1 MNGMTDSI
9 IQRITQI
16 RATLPPK
23 VRLIAVTKTV
33 PVEAIRVAY
42 QAGIRDF
49 GENRVQEALDK
60 QIQLQDLP
68 DVRWHLIGHLQSNKA
83 VKAVEQFAWIHS
95 VDSLKLATRLDRLA
109 TEKQCS
115 PSVCLQ
121 VKILPD
127 PDKFGWSIQ
136 ELLEDLPQLDELQQ
150 IKIKGLMTIL
160 PQGLNQ
166 SEAKAA
172 FERTRELSEQIRQQN
187 WLQIQMQD
195 LSMGMSGDYP
205 LAVEAGATMI
215 RLGQI
220 IFGARRV

>member
-1 MNGMTDSI
+1 MTDSI
-9 IQRITQI
+9 VQRITQI
-16 RATLPPK
+16 RTTLPPK

-49 GENRVQEALDK
+49 GENRIQEALNK

-83 VKAVEQFAWIHS
+83 IKAVEQFDWIHS

-109 TEKQCS
+109 QEKQCS
-115 PSVCLQ
+115 PQVCLQ

-127 PDKFGWSIQ
+127 PDKFGWSVQ
-136 ELLEDLPQLDELQQ
+136 ELLEDLPQLDQLQQ
-150 IKIKGLMTIL
+150 IKIRGLMTIL

-172 FERTRELSEQIRQQN
+172 FEQTRELSEQIRQQN
-187 WLQIQMQD
+187 WLQIQMQE
-195 LSMGMSGDYP
+195 LSMGMSSDYP

-220 IFGARRV
+220 IFGARRVDNR

>member
-1 MNGMTDSI
+1 MTDSI
-9 IQRITQI
+9 TQQITQI
-16 RATLPPK
+16 RPTLPPE
-23 VRLIAVTKTV
+23 VRLIAVTKTI

-49 GENRVQEALDK
+49 GENRVQEAREK
-60 QIQLQDLP
+60 QTQLQDLT

-83 VKAVEQFAWIHS
+83 VKAVEQFDWIHS
-95 VDSLKLATRLDRLA
+95 VDSLKLAHRLDRLA
-109 TEKQCS
+109 QEKQRS
-115 PSVCLQ
+115 PQVCLQ

-127 PDKFGWSIQ
+127 PDKFGWSETELIQ
-136 ELLEDLPQLDELQQ
+136 DLPQLDQLQH

-160 PQGLNQ
+160 PQGLNPG
-166 SEAKAA
+166 EAKLA
-172 FERTRELSEQIRQQN
+172 FERTRQLSEQIRQQN
-187 WLQIQMQD
+187 WSRIQMQE
-195 LSMGMSGDYP
+195 LSMGMSGDYS

>member
-1 MNGMTDSI
+1 MTDSI
-9 IQRITQI
+9 IQRISQI
-16 RATLPPK
+16 RATLPPE

-49 GENRVQEALDK
+49 GENRIQEALEK

-83 VKAVEQFAWIHS
+83 VKAVEQFDWIHS

-109 TEKQCS
+109 TEKQRS
-115 PSVCLQ
+115 PQVCLQ

-127 PDKFGWSIQ
+127 PDKFGWSVQ
-136 ELLEDLPQLDELQQ
+136 ALLEDLPQLNELKQ
-150 IKIKGLMTIL
+150 IQIRGLMTIL

-166 SEAKAA
+166 SETKQA
-172 FERTRELSEQIRQQN
+172 FEQIRELSEQIRQQN
-187 WLQIQMQD
+187 WSQIQMQE

-220 IFGARRV
+220 IFGARRA